1 MSARRLT
8 SALLSAT
15 HDLLD
20 GLSASAPLSPVAACV
35 LLEIPLLD
43 DPEHSACAHL
53 HFCCNIFSSS
63 HHLDCRGLSRACA
76 PAPAL

>member
-53 HFCCNIFSSS
+53 QH
-63 HHLDCRGLSRACA
+63 
-76 PAPAL
+76 